1 MLYANTQLQLLVE
14 HLLAI
19 GYVAGPLHKRLMP
32 NQEKQS
38 TATFIAGCLH
48 DLEKIDPCLQS
59 WVRSPKKK
67 DLVAYL
73 F

>member
-1 MLYANTQLQLLVE
+1 
-14 HLLAI
+14 
-19 GYVAGPLHKRLMP
+19 MP

-48 DLEKIDPCLQS
+48 DLGKIDPCFQS
-59 WVRSPKKK
+59 WVRNPKKK